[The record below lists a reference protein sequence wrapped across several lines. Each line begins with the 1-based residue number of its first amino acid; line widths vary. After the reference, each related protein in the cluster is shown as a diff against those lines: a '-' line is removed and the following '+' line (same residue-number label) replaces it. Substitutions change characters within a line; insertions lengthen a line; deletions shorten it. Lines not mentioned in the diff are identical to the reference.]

1 MQSIAP
7 SCHGGKLAGECL
19 GRVSGETGGGHGG
32 GEGHLMMIIM
42 IIMIVMMIMIMMV
55 IADRRGE
62 GEQTEV
68 VLHVAGVVQGVVQDG
83 AHTHPL

>member
-1 MQSIAP
+1 
-7 SCHGGKLAGECL
+7 
-19 GRVSGETGGGHGG
+19 
-32 GEGHLMMIIM
+32 
-42 IIMIVMMIMIMMV
+42 MMIMMVIMIMMMIVMV

>member
-1 MQSIAP
+1 MI
-7 SCHGGKLAGECL
+7 
-19 GRVSGETGGGHGG
+19 T
-32 GEGHLMMIIM
+32 MMIL
-42 IIMIVMMIMIMMV
+42 MIVMMIVMMIIMIMMV

-62 GEQTEV
+62 GEQAEV